1 MSTPIV
7 LRLLV
12 ALLAGLLPA
21 TVVVGPATAAD
32 GAVQVTI
39 SEVDLD
45 GPTIADVTVTV
56 TNHGADRMSRVAV
69 TFSGPKGWAVHPDQR
84 TLQGAIRPGDSAQV
98 EFQIQV
104 PEPRPGFRVRT
115 FRATVS
121 YRGGDG
127 AGTAVGE
134 RIQRTGEALPD
145 LASAFDNV
153 GVTSESDPA
162 PGDFDGDGNSFSA
175 EKLAE
180 QGVTPGGP
188 VSALGTTF
196 TWPDVAP
203 GAPNNATAGGQAI
216 ELDGT
221 GSRLAFLGS
230 GSSFAAAGTATVY
243 YTDGTTSTGSFGFP
257 NWSFQEPDAHGAT
270 LVVATKGRT
279 RPDGYGDAA
288 YDYRVFANS
297 IPVDPT
303 KTVDLVVL
311 PASPTLHVFD
321 VRLVD

>member
-1 MSTPIV
+1 MSTRIM

-21 TVVVGPATAAD
+21 AVAVAPASAAAD
-32 GAVQVTI
+32 AVEVTI

-56 TNHGADRMSRVAV
+56 ANNSDDRMSRVAV
-69 TFSGPKGWAVHPDQR
+69 AFTGPKAWTVYPEER
-84 TLQGAIRPGDSAQV
+84 TLQGSIRPGQSVQV
-98 EFQIQV
+98 AFQIRV

-127 AGTAVGE
+127 AGTAVG
-134 RIQRTGEALPD
+134 QRVQQTGQPLPD
-145 LASAFDNV
+145 LAAAYDNV
-153 GVTSESDPA
+153 GVTSESDTT

-180 QGVTPGGP
+180 QGVTPGGT
-188 VSALGTTF
+188 VSALGATF

-203 GAPNNATAGGQAI
+203 GVANNATAGGQAI

-230 GSSFAAAGTATVY
+230 GSSYAANGTATVY

-257 NWSFQEPDAHGAT
+257 NWSFQEGDAHGAT
-270 LVVATKGRT
+270 LVVATKGRN

-288 YDYRVFANS
+288 YDYRIFANS
-297 IPVDPT
+297 IPVDPA

-311 PASPTLHVFD
+311 PGSPSLHVFD
-321 VRLVD
+321 LQLVD

>member
-1 MSTPIV
+1 M
-7 LRLLV
+7 
-12 ALLAGLLPA
+12 
-21 TVVVGPATAAD
+21 
-32 GAVQVTI
+32 
-39 SEVDLD
+39 
-45 GPTIADVTVTV
+45 
-56 TNHGADRMSRVAV
+56 
-69 TFSGPKGWAVHPDQR
+69 
-84 TLQGAIRPGDSAQV
+84 
-98 EFQIQV
+98 EFQIRV

-134 RIQRTGEALPD
+134 RVQRTGQALPD
-145 LASAFDNV
+145 LAAAYDNV
-153 GVTSESDPA
+153 GVTSESDTA

-180 QGVTPGGP
+180 QGVTPGGT

-203 GAPNNATAGGQAI
+203 GAANNATAGGQAI

-230 GSSFAAAGTATVY
+230 GSSLRLPAPPPSTTPTAP
-243 YTDGTTSTGSFGFP
+243 TSTGSFGFP
-257 NWSFQEPDAHGAT
+257 NWSFQEADAHGAT
-270 LVVATKGRT
+270 LVVATKGRN

-288 YDYRVFANS
+288 YDYRVFAHS
-297 IPVDPT
+297 IPVDPA

-321 VRLVD
+321 LRLVD

>member
-1 MSTPIV
+1 MSTRIV

-12 ALLAGLLPA
+12 ALLAGLFPA
-21 TVVVGPATAAD
+21 AVVVTPASAAAD
-32 GAVQVTI
+32 AVEVTI

-56 TNHGADRMSRVAV
+56 TNYTDSRMSRVAV
-69 TFSGPKGWAVHPDQR
+69 GFSGPKGWSVYPEER
-84 TLQGAIRPGDSAQV
+84 TLQGSIRPGESAQV
-98 EFQIQV
+98 EFQIRV

-115 FRATVS
+115 FRATVA

-134 RIQRTGEALPD
+134 RVQQTGQALPD
-145 LASAFDNV
+145 LAAAYDNV
-153 GVTSESDPA
+153 GVTSESDTA

-180 QGVTPGGP
+180 QGVTPGGT
-188 VSALGTTF
+188 VAALGATF

-203 GAPNNATAGGQAI
+203 GAANNATAGGQAI

-230 GSSFAAAGTATVY
+230 GSSYGASGTATVY

-257 NWSFQEPDAHGAT
+257 NWSFQEADAHGAT
-270 LVVATKGRT
+270 LVVATKGRN

-297 IPVDPT
+297 IPVDPA

-321 VRLVD
+321 LRLVD